1 MKYCH
6 QNQWA
11 WQEQKP
17 SRADSHP
24 VNLGL
29 IFWPLQALISPS
41 WGKLKWSLLQIPH
54 DVTYVWSLNH
64 ITNEPI
70 YKTEA
75 DTDRLV
81 IDVGVGVVGW
91 AGSGRE
97 QTQSVVSHV
106 SRAGRHAPAVEPRDY
121 IQHPGVSHDGKENI
135 KVSKMISPQWGP
147 ARGRSC
153 FSLSLLS
160 QAVQILNGAVILALG
175 GCMHALQNLSQAS
188 NYFFLLIVSTG
199 YPIWGA
205 IFVSIQIPLT
215 AYHY

>member
-1 MKYCH
+1 M
-6 QNQWA
+6 
-11 WQEQKP
+11 
-17 SRADSHP
+17 
-24 VNLGL
+24 VL
-29 IFWPLQALISPS
+29 
-41 WGKLKWSLLQIPH
+41 
-54 DVTYVWSLNH
+54 
-64 ITNEPI
+64 
-70 YKTEA
+70 
-75 DTDRLV
+75 
-81 IDVGVGVVGW
+81 
-91 AGSGRE
+91 
-97 QTQSVVSHV
+97 HV
-106 SRAGRHAPAVEPRDY
+106 SRAGRHAPAVGPRDY

-135 KVSKMISPQWGP
+135 KVSKTICPQWGP